1 MIKVI
6 IMKITTKEVQNVTA
20 QIDEIVDKYN
30 EKQEDKKRDWRTYEQ
45 QFAHRV
51 RIAYMELEPLVCE
64 AVKSLITVKGETRGA
79 KPELPLVKRV
89 LLLLIKHIIQKSNRD
104 MEAMLVLFSCLSDV
118 DVSYKTIERL
128 YSDQEVL
135 CVLHNLH
142 QLILRKKGVEKVD
155 GGGDG
160 TGYALTVKKNYE
172 SEAQKLKDQI
182 KTASSE
188 DKTKKHKKR
197 IFIYAFNLIDIKTN
211 MYVATGTSF
220 KSEKKAFESAL
231 AMAKD
236 LDIDIESL
244 RLDKY
249 YSAQKYVK
257 RIEYALGTVK
267 LYLIPKKNAT
277 IKGSWTWKRMLYR
290 FVQDTEAYLK
300 EYFQRNKSE
309 SGFAQDKK
317 RCGWKLGQKREDR
330 LDTANFL
337 TSLWHNLYNLG

>member
-1 MIKVI
+1 MR
-6 IMKITTKEVQNVTA
+6 ITTEEVQNVTA
-20 QIDEIVDKYN
+20 QLDEIIEKYN

-45 QFAHRV
+45 HFAHRL
-51 RIAYMELEPLVCE
+51 RTAYRELEPLVTE
-64 AVKSLITVKGETRGA
+64 AVKSFSVVKGETRGA
-79 KPELPLVKRV
+79 KSELTLEKKV

-135 CVLHNLH
+135 CALHNLH
-142 QLILRKKGVEKVD
+142 QLILKKKGVEKVD

-182 KTASSE
+182 KTAASGE
-188 DKTKKHKKR
+188 EPKKRKKR
-197 IFIYAFNLIDIKTN
+197 IFIYAFNLLDIKTN

-220 KSEKKAFESAL
+220 KSEKDAFESAL

-244 RLDKY
+244 RLDRY
-249 YSAQKYVK
+249 YSAQAYVK
-257 RIEYALGTVK
+257 TIEHAFGNVTI
-267 LYLIPKKNAT
+267 YLIPKINAT

-300 EYFQRNKSE
+300 EYFQRNQSE
-309 SGFAQDKK
+309 SGFSQDKK
-317 RCGWKLGQKREDR
+317 RTGWNLRQKREDR

>member
-1 MIKVI
+1 
-6 IMKITTKEVQNVTA
+6 MKITTEEVRHVA
-20 QIDEIVDKYN
+20 AMLEEITEKYN
-30 EKQEDKKRDWRTYEQ
+30 EKQDDKKRDWRTYEQ
-45 QFAHRV
+45 QFAHRL
-51 RIAYMELEPLVCE
+51 RMAYRELEPLVSE
-64 AVKSLITVKGETRGA
+64 AIRSLIVIKGETRGA
-79 KPELPLVKRV
+79 KPELTLEKKV

-135 CVLHNLH
+135 CALHNLH
-142 QLILRKKGVEKVD
+142 QLILKKKGVEKID
-155 GGGDG
+155 GSGDG

-172 SEAQKLKDQI
+172 SEAQKLKDRI
-182 KTASSE
+182 KTASSHE
-188 DKTKKHKKR
+188 EVKKHKKR
-197 IFIYAFNLIDIKTN
+197 IFIYAFNLLDIKTN

-220 KSEKKAFESAL
+220 KSEKEAFESAL

-236 LDIDIESL
+236 LDIDVESL
-244 RLDKY
+244 RLDRY
-249 YSAQKYVK
+249 YSAQAYVK
-257 RIEYALGTVK
+257 TIEYALGTVM

-277 IKGSWTWKRMLYR
+277 IKGSWTWKRTLYR

-300 EYFQRNKSE
+300 EYFQRNQSE